1 MKNIGRSLGKIR
13 HYPWQYQVFCLM
25 VLLVIMGRSLPYFIP
40 ITSEDLRQKQQAF
53 IFRDRY
59 GLPLGTILTRDQ
71 ENTAVVELEKVSPLF
86 LQAIIATEDR
96 RFYQH
101 GAVDLRAIARA
112 MLEAIQAKRIVSGG
126 STITMQL
133 ARMINPAPRTL
144 SQKLQEIWQSWRIF
158 AGMNRQEILQAYINR
173 LPMGGNIYGVEAASR
188 IYFGVSAK
196 DLNLAQASLLAAIP
210 NDPNGL
216 NPYEYWDNLKRRQE
230 YVLNR
235 MVVNGY
241 IGRSQAEQTMQEKV
255 SLQPRDQGI
264 IATPHFLFFLAENL
278 STHYSQT
285 RSDQNNTLE
294 INTTIDRN
302 LQKFVA
308 GQVKQTVQ
316 NLAEDNVRQAAA
328 LVIKNDTGEILA
340 YVGSADYFDQ
350 KNQGQNDGVQA
361 LRQPGSTLKPF
372 LYELALAKQIIFSN
386 TILLDSPAYYAIPG
400 AKIYQ
405 PTNYN
410 VDQFMGPVPVR
421 LALANSLNIPAVKV
435 LEKVGVEKFLQRLQL
450 LGFYQLNKPPEY
462 YGLGLTLGSGEVTLW
477 QLANSYLTMANQ
489 GKIQPFQVGIK
500 PSIKL
505 PDIHLQNN
513 LLNSQNKSEDIEN
526 FNYLAREKETWL
538 LITDMLS
545 DSHARA
551 SEFGV
556 DSVLNLPFPSAVKT
570 GTSSDFRDTWTVG
583 FTRDYTVATW
593 VGNFNGDRLKLVSGV
608 MGAAPLWANIM
619 LHLHEKQIPLAFE
632 KPSNLVKKPICTNT
646 GLKPTQTCQ
655 TVINEYLS
663 ANNLE
668 KYNSMTIAKNNP
680 TNNIQS
686 QNNNQPEYSDD
697 LPNNLQIISPQQ
709 DDYFLISPDHPNQL
723 ALKINNPSQ
732 TKIEWF
738 LNGKKITSQTADTF
752 FWSMQ
757 PGEWLLEVRS
767 PTGRSQVKFTVA
779 ISNQNNLPKGF
790 SVGK

>member
-13 HYPWQYQVFCLM
+13 RYPWQYQVICLI
-25 VLLVIMGRSLPYFIP
+25 LLLLISGRSLPYFIP

-71 ENTAVVELEKVSPLF
+71 ENTAVVELEQVSPLF

-112 MLEAIQAKRIVSGG
+112 ILEAIQAKRIVSGG

-158 AGMNRQEILQAYINR
+158 AGMNQQEILQAYINR

-216 NPYEYWDNLKRRQE
+216 NPYEYWNNLKRRQA

-235 MVVNGY
+235 MVVNDY
-241 IGRSQAEQTMQEKV
+241 IGRSQAEKTMQEKV

-264 IATPHFLFFLAENL
+264 MAAPHFLFFLAENL
-278 STHYSQT
+278 GDNSNNQAQS
-285 RSDQNNTLE
+285 SQNNTLE

-328 LVIKNDTGEILA
+328 LVIKNETGEILA
-340 YVGSADYFDQ
+340 YVGSVDYFDQ

-372 LYELALAKQIIFSN
+372 LYELALAKRIIDSN

-410 VDQFMGPVPVR
+410 ADQFMGPVPVR

-435 LEKVGVEKFLQRLQL
+435 LEKVGVEKFLQRLQQ
-450 LGFYQLNKPPEY
+450 LGFHQLNKPAEY

-489 GKIQPFQVGIK
+489 GKIQPFQVTTK
-500 PSIKL
+500 PSIRL
-505 PDIHLQNN
+505 QDI
-513 LLNSQNKSEDIEN
+513 NSQNKLQDQSQDIDH

-551 SEFGV
+551 SEFGI
-556 DSVLNLPFPSAVKT
+556 DSVLNLPFPTAVKT

-663 ANNLE
+663 ANSLE
-668 KYNSMTIAKNNP
+668 KYNSTTITKNNP
-680 TNNIQS
+680 TTNIKS
-686 QNNNQPEYSDD
+686 QNNNQPEYSD
-697 LPNNLQIISPQQ
+697 NLQIISPQN

-723 ALKINNPSQ
+723 ALKIHNPSQ
-732 TKIEWF
+732 TKIEWL

-767 PTGRSQVKFTVA
+767 PTGRSQVKFTIA

>member
-13 HYPWQYQVFCLM
+13 NYPWQYQVFCLI
-25 VLLVIMGRSLPYFIP
+25 LLLLIIGRSLPYFIP
-40 ITSEDLRQKQQAF
+40 ITSEDLQQKQQAF

-59 GLPLGTILTRDQ
+59 GLPLGSILTRDQ
-71 ENTAVVELEKVSPLF
+71 ENTAVVELKQVSPLF
-86 LQAIIATEDR
+86 LQAIIATEDQ

-112 MLEAIQAKRIVSGG
+112 ILEAIQAKRIVSGG

-188 IYFGVSAK
+188 IYFGVSAQ

-241 IGRSQAEQTMQEKV
+241 IGRSQVEKAMQEKV

-264 IATPHFLFFLAENL
+264 IAAPHFLFLLAENL
-278 STHYSQT
+278 NFHDQAHQLLAQT
-285 RSDQNNTLE
+285 NSLE

-302 LQKFVA
+302 LQKFVE
-308 GQVKQTVQ
+308 GQVKQTVK
-316 NLAEDNVRQAAA
+316 NLEADNVHQAATV
-328 LVIKNDTGEILA
+328 VIKNDTAEILA

-350 KNQGQNDGVQA
+350 KNQGNNDGVQA

-372 LYELALAKQIIFSN
+372 LYQLALEKGVIASN
-386 TILLDSPAYYAIPG
+386 SILEDSPAYYAIPG

-410 VDQFMGPVPVR
+410 ADQYMGPIPVR

-435 LEKVGVEKFLQRLQL
+435 LEKVGVEKFLQRLRH
-450 LGFYQLNKPPEY
+450 LGFHHLNKPAEY

-477 QLANSYLTMANQ
+477 ELANSYLTMANQ
-489 GKIQPFQVGIK
+489 GKIQPFHVTTK
-500 PSIKL
+500 PHIKL
-505 PDIHLQNN
+505 QDFSLQNRDNSINNSIGN
-513 LLNSQNKSEDIEN
+513 LDSLPMDK
-526 FNYLAREKETWL
+526 KTWL
-538 LITDMLS
+538 LITDMLN

-556 DSVLNLPFPSAVKT
+556 DSVLNLPFPAAVKT

-583 FTRDYTVATW
+583 FTQDYTVATW
-593 VGNFNGDRLKLVSGV
+593 VGNFNGDRLKLISGV

-619 LHLHEKQIPLAFE
+619 LHLHEKKPPVAFDL
-632 KPSNLVKKPICTNT
+632 PPNFVKKPICTNT
-646 GLKPTQTCQ
+646 GLKPTKNCQ
-655 TVINEYLS
+655 TVINEYLDRDS
-663 ANNLE
+663 LV
-668 KYNSMTIAKNNP
+668 KYNH
-680 TNNIQS
+680 TNNYQINDYPKNHSKSQDNTQS
-686 QNNNQPEYSDD
+686 QLPESD
-697 LPNNLQIISPQQ
+697 PLQIISPQN
-709 DDYFLISPDHPNQL
+709 DDYFLISPHQTNQL

-732 TKIEWF
+732 AKVEWL
-738 LNGKKITSQTADTF
+738 LNGKKITSQTTDTF

-767 PTGRSQVKFTVA
+767 TGGRSHVKFTVA
-779 ISNQNNLPKGF
+779 ITNQDTLPKGF